1 MKSRNTFV
9 KCLRIDDTG
18 IYASG
23 NRTQVVQTET
33 VTKSVV
39 GLLHSQ
45 REETTDVN
53 ISEPTYLKHLID
65 HNMLTSVTHHT
76 IERNTLNI
84 YHLAVFTINVYMSV
98 IN

>member
-1 MKSRNTFV
+1 MKSRNTIV
-9 KCLRIDDTG
+9 KCLRLDVPG

-23 NRTQVVQTET
+23 NRTPVVQTET

-39 GLLHSQ
+39 GLIPS
-45 REETTDVN
+45 RGVDTTDVN